1 MFTTIR
7 IFMAAGLVLA
17 AERPT
22 FDAASVKPNTD
33 TRSRVSMTT
42 NPGGIMFNAVSL
54 ADCLQAAYRVKRYQI
69 SGPDWLRTERY
80 NITARTGAPASD
92 DQVRSMLQ
100 SLLADRFHLSLH
112 REQKELPMFGLQ
124 LGRSGPRLERGD
136 PNGERNMTGGP
147 GALVFTNTSMQDLAD
162 FLSGLPP
169 IGRPVLDRTGLTG
182 RFDFKLTL
190 SAAQGN
196 TAIEETKRAVVE
208 GEPSIFTDA
217 LGELGLKLDAG
228 KALIDVLVIDG
239 ASRVPTDD

>member
-1 MFTTIR
+1 MLTTIR
-7 IFMAAGLVLA
+7 ILMAASLALA
-17 AERPT
+17 AETPA

-33 TRSRVSMTT
+33 TRSRVSMIT

-54 ADCLQAAYRVKRYQI
+54 ADCLQAAYGVKRYQI
-69 SGPDWLRTERY
+69 SGPEWLRTERY

-92 DQVRSMLQ
+92 DQVRLMLQ
-100 SLLADRFHLSLH
+100 TLLANRFRLSLH
-112 REQKELPMFGLQ
+112 RQQKELPMFGLQ
-124 LGRSGPRLERGD
+124 IGRSGLRLQPGD

-182 RFDFKLTL
+182 RFDFRLTL

-228 KALIDVLVIDG
+228 TAMVDVLVVDSV
-239 ASRVPTDD
+239 SRVPSDD